1 MSFLVEFDKK
11 YANKLGKR
19 THTFRKIF
27 EILELEIQHNPKKFY
42 HILETGCARSNDNFE
57 GDGMSTVL
65 FDAFVNYYDGTVMSI
80 DINEEHCKLARSL
93 VSNKTE
99 VICAD
104 SVKYLWRTATFN
116 FIDLVYLDSY
126 DIDFNKPH
134 SSAFHHMKEFCA
146 ISSELNDG
154 ALVVVDDQKN
164 ENSGKGM
171 YIADFMKN
179 VGHKKFIDDYQ
190 VGWVI
195 EY

>member
-1 MSFLVEFDKK
+1 MSFLVEFDRK

-19 THTFRKIF
+19 AHTFRKTF
-27 EILELEIQHNPKKFY
+27 ELLEMNAHKYSKKFY
-42 HILETGCARSNDNFE
+42 HILETGCVRSKNSFD

-65 FDAFVNYYDGTVMSI
+65 FDAFVNYYDGMVMSI

-93 VSNKTE
+93 VSKKTQ

-104 SVKYLWRTATFN
+104 SVKYLWRVVEGN

-126 DIDFNKPH
+126 DIDFNNPH
-134 SSAFHHMKEFCA
+134 PSALHHMKEFCA
-146 ISSELNDG
+146 ISGQLSDG
-154 ALVVVDDQKN
+154 TLVAVDDQKN

-171 YIADFMKN
+171 YIARFMED
-179 VGHKKFIDDYQ
+179 VGYKRFIDDYQ
-190 VGWVI
+190 IGWII